1 VYVRRSKWSRGF
13 DRGCNLAEQSQSQ
26 TTWNPSM
33 WLAPLQPYPGP
44 AVLCHIVLPYIL
56 TIKPYTI
63 PPIKGSC
70 HPSPCDM
77 GLSAMDDND
86 GASPST
92 IVPMRLLV
100 EIWCSLAATLP
111 TKLSLLRGYSVH
123 LINPANAAG
132 EPRPRCIAD
141 GSDRR
146 QSQGEDLPV
155 FEMTSMARSA
165 RLR

>member
-1 VYVRRSKWSRGF
+1 
-13 DRGCNLAEQSQSQ
+13 
-26 TTWNPSM
+26 
-33 WLAPLQPYPGP
+33 
-44 AVLCHIVLPYIL
+44 
-56 TIKPYTI
+56 
-63 PPIKGSC
+63 
-70 HPSPCDM
+70 M

-132 EPRPRCIAD
+132 EPRPRCIVD

-155 FEMTSMARSA
+155 FEMTFMARSA